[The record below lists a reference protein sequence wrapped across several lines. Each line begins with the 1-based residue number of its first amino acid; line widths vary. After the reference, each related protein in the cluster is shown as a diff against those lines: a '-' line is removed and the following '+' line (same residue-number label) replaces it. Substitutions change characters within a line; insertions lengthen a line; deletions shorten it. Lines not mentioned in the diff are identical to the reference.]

1 MPVKDTWVDGESYDA
16 AAINAVGSSINDL
29 ETDVAGKAPAA
40 HGHSAADITSGTLD
54 IARIP
59 AGTSSTTVTV
69 GNDSRLSNTRTPTD
83 NTVSTAKIQ
92 DGAVTAAKLGPD
104 VGPAM
109 QSVSSRPRVL
119 SEASTATLT
128 INVDTHDQAVLTA
141 QAAAFTIAAPVG
153 TPFDGQKVLYRIKDN
168 GTARAITWNGVFRV
182 IGVKLPVTTVVSKTV
197 YIGVVYNAADAAWD
211 VIAVGQEK

>member
-59 AGTSSTTVTV
+59 TGTSSTTVTV

-92 DGAVTAAKLGPD
+92 DAAVTVAKLNAD
-104 VGPAM
+104 VFVAM
-109 QSVSSRPRVL
+109 ANPRV
-119 SEASTATLT
+119 SATASAATLT
-128 INVDTHDQAVLTA
+128 INVDTHDQAHITA
-141 QAAAFTIAAPVG
+141 QAAALTVAAPTG
-153 TPFDGQKVLYRIKDN
+153 TAVDGRKVIVRVKDD
-168 GTARAITWNGVFRV
+168 GTARAITWNAVFRAV
-182 IGVKLPVTTVVSKTV
+182 GVTLPTTTTASKTLYV
-197 YIGVVYNAADAAWD
+197 GATYNAADSKWD
-211 VIAVGQEK
+211 VIAVGKEA

>member
-59 AGTSSTTVTV
+59 TGTSSTTVTV

-92 DGAVTAAKLGPD
+92 DAAVTVAKLGPD

-109 QSVSSRPRVL
+109 QAVASRPRVL
-119 SEASTATLT
+119 SSASEATLT
-128 INVDTHDQAVLTA
+128 VNVDNHDQAVLTA
-141 QAAAFTIAAPVG
+141 QAAALTIAAPTG
-153 TPFDGQKVLYRIKDN
+153 SPADGHKILYRIKDN
-168 GTARAITWNGVFRV
+168 GTARSITWNSVFRIV
-182 IGVKLPVTTVVSKTV
+182 GVKLPTTTVANKTLYV
-197 YIGVVYNAADAAWD
+197 GAVWNAADSKWD

>member
-59 AGTSSTTVTV
+59 TGTSSTTVTV

-92 DGAVTAAKLGPD
+92 DAAVTVAKLGPD

-109 QSVSSRPRVL
+109 QGL
-119 SEASTATLT
+119 
-128 INVDTHDQAVLTA
+128 ID
-141 QAAAFTIAAPVG
+141 G
-153 TPFDGQKVLYRIKDN
+153 TPGKMTGYAN
-168 GTARAITWNGVFRV
+168 GTVTAREV
-182 IGVKLPVTTVVSKTV
+182 
-197 YIGVVYNAADAAWD
+197 D
-211 VIAVGQEK
+211 VLNETQWAAVGSPVSGRVYLVFED